1 MALSV
6 ALAAALITAACGG
19 DGDSPVA
26 PTTSASSGLRFPMD
40 AVALQVGQ
48 STQLGAILK
57 DARGRSVNPAMI
69 SWSSS
74 SPAVAAVTSDG
85 IVVGVAPGAADI
97 VASSGSLSARLRA
110 VVSPVPVAVVTFQES
125 PAEVTVGS
133 TVQLRAI
140 ARDSA
145 GGALAGRAIA
155 YHSSDSAVATISP
168 AGLLSALGDGAVT
181 VTAES
186 EGRSASLA
194 LTVVPLRVAAVE
206 LVPSALALEVGGS
219 GQLGVVLR
227 DAEGRVLASRP
238 VTFRTSDG
246 AVALVDGQGM
256 VRAVGAGSAAV
267 VVEVDGRV
275 ASAAV
280 SVRAVAVEPPPPPA
294 PSEPP
299 STIPPPPVAGGGG
312 DGSFTI
318 DARFVGTPDDRAV
331 AVIGQAVAR
340 WTAAITGDLP
350 DASIDMPAGA
360 CFEGQPASRESIDDM
375 LILVR
380 VVDIDGFGGVLAR
393 AGPCFIRS
401 SSGLPMVGRI
411 DLDRADL
418 GRDPRTVLDV
428 VTHEMGHVLGIGTLW
443 STRSLVYGR
452 GGDDP
457 LFRGATAQAAYGELG
472 AGSGLVPVENDG
484 QPGTRDVH
492 WRESTFRAELM
503 TGYINA
509 GANALSRLTIASLR
523 DLGYQVRLEAAEP
536 YGLPARSSVT
546 ASVVG
551 VAGVAM
557 RDELIAPRY
566 TVDGEG
572 RTRRLP

>member
-1 MALSV
+1 M
-6 ALAAALITAACGG
+6 AACGG
-19 DGDSPVA
+19 GGGDSPVA
-26 PTTSASSGLRFPMD
+26 PPSTSASSGLRFPVD

-48 STQLGAILK
+48 ATQLGAILK

-74 SPAVAAVTSDG
+74 SPTVAAVTSDG
-85 IVVGVAPGAADI
+85 IVVGVAPGTADI

-110 VVSPVPVAVVTFQES
+110 VVSPVPVAAVTFQES
-125 PAEVTVGS
+125 PAEVAAGS

-145 GGALAGRAIA
+145 GGALVGRAIA

-194 LTVVPLRVAAVE
+194 LAVVPLQVAEVE
-206 LVPSALALEVGGS
+206 LAPSSLALEVGGS

-227 DAEGRVLASRP
+227 DAGGRVMASRP
-238 VTFRTSDG
+238 VTFRTSNG
-246 AVALVDGQGM
+246 AVALVDGQGR

-280 SVRAVAVEPPPPPA
+280 SVRAVAAEPPPPPS
-294 PSEPP
+294 SEPP

-318 DARFVGTPDDRAV
+318 DARFVETPDDRAV

-340 WTAAITGDLP
+340 WTAAIAGDLP
-350 DASIDMPAGA
+350 DASVDMPAGA
-360 CFEGQPASRESIDDM
+360 CFEGQPASRESVDDM

-393 AGPCFIRS
+393 AGPCFIRQA
-401 SSGLPMVGRI
+401 SGLPVVGRI

-457 LFRGATAQAAYGELG
+457 LFRGATAQAAYRELG

-492 WRESTFRAELM
+492 WRESAFRAELM

-509 GANALSRLTIASLR
+509 GANALSRLSVASLR

-546 ASVVG
+546 ASVAG

-557 RDELIAPRY
+557 RDELIAPTF